1 MKKIHMEFDLVVT
14 DMDAQD
20 LFDTPATSLK
30 DCILFGLEIFDEYE
44 NIENFKMEEVKKQNE
59 AKESAKSFALLI
71 K

>member
-44 NIENFKMEEVKKQNE
+44 NIENFKMEEVKK
-59 AKESAKSFALLI
+59 
-71 K
+71 